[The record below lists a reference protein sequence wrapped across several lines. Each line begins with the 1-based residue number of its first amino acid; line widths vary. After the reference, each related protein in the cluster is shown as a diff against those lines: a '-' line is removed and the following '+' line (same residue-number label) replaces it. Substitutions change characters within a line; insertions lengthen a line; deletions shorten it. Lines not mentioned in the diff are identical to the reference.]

1 MVHLRTMDAS
11 HRWGVI
17 HLQVATM
24 ALYDGLMVHRGA
36 LPAADHTSRQGWM
49 LARGASLAAVLGAY
63 VWLRH
68 TLTGGQQ
75 LVKVFRKVGQLPRQ
89 GALPLHGHNL
99 QSARFHQ
106 IVSVHWGDY
115 HLLLYGF

>member
-1 MVHLRTMDAS
+1 MVHARTMDACQ
-11 HRWGVI
+11 RWGLS

-36 LPAADHTSRQGWM
+36 LPAADHARRQRWL
-49 LARGASLAAVLGAY
+49 LARGASLAAVLGSY

-75 LVKVFRKVGQLPRQ
+75 LVKVFRKVGRFPRQ

-99 QSARFHQ
+99 QSARFYQ
-106 IVSVHWGDY
+106 
-115 HLLLYGF
+115 L